1 MALGLPPNSDM
12 AQEYSFDIA
21 SKVDLQEVDNAVHQT
36 LREISQRFDFKGSQ
50 ASVTREDH
58 ALVLTAEND
67 FKLKQVLD
75 VLETKL
81 VKRQVPLKALSY
93 GKVDPAA
100 GGRVRQRLDL
110 QQGIP
115 IEKARELVKRIKGEK
130 FKVQAQIQENQVRVF
145 GRERDELQAVIRFLR
160 EQDLGIHME
169 FTNYRP

>member
-36 LREISQRFDFKGSQ
+36 LREISQRFDFKGSL